1 MIATMNLRPNATM
14 LQIARVCAALITL
27 TLSVCFAADCDDK
40 NPSSLYRNRQMFD
53 LREAAKQGDAP
64 PFFRGVVACAFNDV
78 PECEKQLGGVI
89 VADPHS
95 NGARE
100 ARNTLASTYFR
111 AGRYREALALVDAM
125 LAVDP
130 NDPAKGAYP
139 LLAALGRL
147 PEQSVIKQ
155 RSSKVALHPWGNDF
169 AIAVSVNGRR
179 ATFAFDTGNFSEA
192 VSAKEAKR
200 LGLRVQETNPDVTV
214 NGVHVG
220 VAVAEQLQ
228 VGKFQFKN
236 VAFIVFPDDQEP
248 FSDMSLGQRGIIGL
262 PLLLAF
268 RTFRWGPDGAFEFGF
283 TRPNPTLDP
292 NIAFDGQNALVLVEF
307 NKSKLAFGLDT
318 GGETTSLDSP
328 FARKFSELVKENGS
342 KDSKRVDVIGS
353 NKLFESIS
361 LPQLE
366 LEIGGFPTVLKP
378 AHILQGSPDQGCV
391 YGTVGMDLL
400 KQGRRTSIDFAS
412 MTLTM
417 Q

>member
-1 MIATMNLRPNATM
+1 MTWTASVHIA
-14 LQIARVCAALITL
+14 QVALM
-27 TLSVCFAADCDDK
+27 LSVCFAACSATDCDDK
-40 NPSSLYRNRQMFD
+40 NPSSLYRNRQMFE
-53 LREAAKQGDAP
+53 LREAAKQSDAP
-64 PFFRGVVACAFNDV
+64 PFFRGVGSCSFNNV
-78 PECEKQLGGVI
+78 PECEKELGGVI
-89 VADPHS
+89 TAQPRS
-95 NGARE
+95 PEARD

-111 AGRYREALALVDAM
+111 AGRYREALSQVDAM

-155 RSSKVALHPWGNDF
+155 RSSKVPLHPWGNDL
-169 AIAVSVNGRR
+169 AIDVSVNGRQ

-192 VSAKEAKR
+192 ISAKEAKR
-200 LGLRVQETNPDVTV
+200 LGLRVRETNPDVSV

-220 VAVAEQLQ
+220 VAVAERLQ

-248 FSDMSLGQRGIIGL
+248 FSDMPLGQRGIIGL
-262 PLLLAF
+262 PLLLVF
-268 RTFRWGPDGAFEFGF
+268 RTFSWGPDGAFEFGF
-283 TRPNPTLDP
+283 TKPNPTLDP
-292 NIAFDGQNALVLVEF
+292 NIAFDGQYALVLVEF

-328 FARKFSELVKENGS
+328 FARKFSDLVKENGS

-353 NKLFESIS
+353 NKLVESIS

-378 AHILQGSPDQGCV
+378 AHILQGDPDQGCK

-400 KQGRRTSIDFAS
+400 KQGRRTTIDFGS

-417 Q
+417 E